1 MYLGFPQ
8 SIGYN
13 AIENM
18 KYSEHEDEY
27 MQLVD
32 TICRY
37 QCYFPLK
44 IINHNKNKNNN
55 SICETNR
62 RNTLKG

>member
-13 AIENM
+13 TVENM
-18 KYSEHEDEY
+18 KNSEHEDEY

-32 TICRY
+32 TIRRY
-37 QCYFPLK
+37 
-44 IINHNKNKNNN
+44 
-55 SICETNR
+55 
-62 RNTLKG
+62 